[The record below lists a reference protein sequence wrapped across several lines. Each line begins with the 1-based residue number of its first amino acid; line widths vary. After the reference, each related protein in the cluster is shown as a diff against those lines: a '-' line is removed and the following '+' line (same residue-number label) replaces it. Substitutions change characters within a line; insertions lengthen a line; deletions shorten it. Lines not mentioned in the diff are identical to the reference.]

1 MVIPVILFLAP
12 ILSGSLVFLLKS
24 STENSIKLLLAFSGS
39 YLFSISVLH
48 LIPEIYSS
56 STGMTIGVY
65 VLVGFFIQILL
76 EFFSGGIEH
85 GHIHTH
91 GTHNDSDHNHGVTDT
106 HVSNVGQINLA
117 LPILISLC
125 IHAFVEGMPL
135 ANQALESGNTKTLL
149 LGIVLHKMPIAF
161 VLMSLLLYRG
171 IKTPSAI
178 AVLIFFALAA
188 PMGYAVSMETT
199 VIHSHPHEVMA
210 VVVGIML
217 HVSTTILFE
226 SSANHRFNFYKI
238 IIIIFG
244 AAMAFLNL

>member
-1 MVIPVILFLAP
+1 MVIPVILFTAP
-12 ILSGSLVFLLKS
+12 ILCGLLVFLFKNN
-24 STENSIKLLLAFSGS
+24 TENGIKLLLAFSGS

-48 LIPEIYSS
+48 LIPEIYGST
-56 STGMTIGVY
+56 TGMTIGVY
-65 VLVGFFIQILL
+65 VLAGFFIQVLL

-91 GTHNDSDHNHGVTDT
+91 GSHNDNEHHHNADELP
-106 HVSNVGQINLA
+106 NNGQLRLE

-135 ANQALESGNTKTLL
+135 ANQVLESGNTKTLL

-171 IKTPSAI
+171 IKTSTAI
-178 AVLIFFALAA
+178 MVLIFFALAA
-188 PMGYAVSMETT
+188 PMGYAVSFGTT
-199 VIHSHPHEVMA
+199 IIHSHPHEVMA
-210 VVVGIML
+210 IVVGIML

-226 SSANHRFNFYKI
+226 SSSNHRFNFYKI

-244 AAMAFLNL
+244 ASLAFLNM